1 MNFTEAAEYLEQAK
15 KHGIVPGLD
24 SIRRLLEK
32 LGDPQKDLKFV
43 HIAGT
48 NGKGS
53 VSAYVACALR
63 CGGYRAGRFLSP
75 HLNDDRD
82 MIQVNGTSISGKAF
96 GQCMDQVKEA
106 CEKIEEEE
114 GAPPPTVFEIQTAL
128 GFLYFREKKCD
139 IVILEAGMGGLED
152 ATNVV
157 ENTLAA
163 VITRISRDHMKFL
176 GDTLPKIAAQKAGI
190 IKKGCHVVVM
200 EQEPEDAGQE
210 SKGTGT
216 GREPGG
222 TGREPGGTDWE
233 PEDAGQESKGTG
245 TGREPE
251 DAGRET
257 GDKGQ
262 AAEVMG
268 VISRRAEELG
278 CPLTVVHCREA
289 RHVRYGLE
297 KQSFDYK
304 GYKRLEIGLAGKYQI
319 DNALLALEVL
329 DALAG
334 KGFPLAEERLRRGMA
349 EAKWPGR
356 FTILGK
362 KPWFIADGA
371 HNEDGARRLAQSLE
385 QYFPGKRIL
394 YIMGVLQ
401 DKEYEK
407 MIALTH
413 SLADQIITVT
423 PPENPRALPAYL
435 LARELAGVH
444 GKVTAADSLEEA
456 VEMAYLLAGKEDV
469 IVAFGSLSF
478 MGRILKIAEHRRRK

>member
-106 CEKIEEEE
+106 CEKIEEE

-210 SKGTGT
+210 SKGTD
-216 GREPGG
+216 REPEDADRESGG
-222 TGREPGGTDWE
+222 TGREP
-233 PEDAGQESKGTG
+233 EDTGQDSKGTG

-304 GYKRLEIGLAGKYQI
+304 GYKRLEIGIRLTMPCLPWRYWMRLQGKAFPWRRRGCAGEWRRR
-319 DNALLALEVL
+319 NGR
-329 DALAG
+329 DALP
-334 KGFPLAEERLRRGMA
+334 F
-349 EAKWPGR
+349 
-356 FTILGK
+356 LGK
-362 KPWFIADGA
+362 SPGLSLTEHTMRTGQGGLPSPWSSIF
-371 HNEDGARRLAQSLE
+371 R
-385 QYFPGKRIL
+385 
-394 YIMGVLQ
+394 
-401 DKEYEK
+401 
-407 MIALTH
+407 
-413 SLADQIITVT
+413 
-423 PPENPRALPAYL
+423 
-435 LARELAGVH
+435 
-444 GKVTAADSLEEA
+444 
-456 VEMAYLLAGKEDV
+456 GKE
-469 IVAFGSLSF
+469 SF
-478 MGRILKIAEHRRRK
+478 TLWGYCRIRNMRR

>member
-96 GQCMDQVKEA
+96 GQCMKEA
-106 CEKIEEEE
+106 CEKIEEE

-210 SKGTGT
+210 SKGTD
-216 GREPGG
+216 REPEDADRESGG
-222 TGREPGGTDWE
+222 TGREP
-233 PEDAGQESKGTG
+233 EDTGQDSKGTG

-349 EAKWPGR
+349 ETKWPGR

-444 GKVTAADSLEEA
+444 GKVTASDSLEEA

>member
-106 CEKIEEEE
+106 CEKIEEE

-200 EQEPEDAGQE
+200 EQ
-210 SKGTGT
+210 
-216 GREPGG
+216 
-222 TGREPGGTDWE
+222 E

-349 EAKWPGR
+349 ETKWPGR

>member
-53 VSAYVACALR
+53 VSAYLACTLK
-63 CGGYRAGRFLSP
+63 CGGYRVGRFLSP

-106 CEKIEEEE
+106 CEKMEEE

-139 IVILEAGMGGLED
+139 IVVLEAGMGGLED

-157 ENTLAA
+157 DNTLAA

-176 GDTLPKIAAQKAGI
+176 GDTLPEIAAQKAGI
-190 IKKGCHVVVM
+190 IKRGCHAVVM
-200 EQEPEDAGQE
+200 EQKPEDASQE
-210 SKGTGT
+210 
-216 GREPGG
+216 
-222 TGREPGGTDWE
+222 
-233 PEDAGQESKGTG
+233 A
-245 TGREPE
+245 
-251 DAGRET
+251 ET
-257 GDKGQ
+257 IGQ
-262 AAEVMG
+262 AAGAME

-278 CPLTVVHCREA
+278 CPLTVVHCNEA

-304 GYKRLEIGLAGKYQI
+304 GFKKLEISLAGKYQI
-319 DNALLALEVL
+319 DNALLALATLE
-329 DALAG
+329 ALAG
-334 KGFPLAEERLRRGMA
+334 KGFPVTEERLRRGMA
-349 EAKWPGR
+349 QTKWPGR
-356 FTILGK
+356 FTVLGK

-371 HNEDGARRLAQSLE
+371 HNEDGARRLSQSLE

-435 LARELAGVH
+435 LAQEIARVH

-469 IVAFGSLSF
+469 ILAFGSLSF
-478 MGRILKIAEHRRRK
+478 MGRLMKIAEHRRKG

>member
-106 CEKIEEEE
+106 CEKIEEE

-200 EQEPEDAGQE
+200 EQ
-210 SKGTGT
+210 
-216 GREPGG
+216 
-222 TGREPGGTDWE
+222 E

-349 EAKWPGR
+349 ETKWPGR

-435 LARELAGVH
+435 LARELAGVR

>member
-200 EQEPEDAGQE
+200 EQ
-210 SKGTGT
+210 
-216 GREPGG
+216 
-222 TGREPGGTDWE
+222 E